1 MFSRGFTLVELIVT
15 MIVVGIMVAAVLPR
29 FSGNTGFEERE
40 FRDRLVAGLRYAQKS
55 AIAARRT
62 TCVAFSAAPATAS
75 FRISTDNGAANCSV
89 GTDLLG
95 PDGSPLVLAAPGN
108 VSFTTLPP
116 DVIFDAAGR
125 PESAGTVNVSGLDSS
140 LTIRVEVETGYV
152 H

>member
-1 MFSRGFTLVELIVT
+1 
-15 MIVVGIMVAAVLPR
+15 
-29 FSGNTGFEERE
+29 
-40 FRDRLVAGLRYAQKS
+40 
-55 AIAARRT
+55 
-62 TCVAFSAAPATAS
+62 
-75 FRISTDNGAANCSV
+75 
-89 GTDLLG
+89 LLG